1 MANAKPRGG
10 SHVES
15 RTQSRSEPRSEP
27 RRLIH
32 ASERTKTGTLRA
44 NQPPV
49 RRTNALGVEAEP
61 GLRERKKA
69 RLRQE
74 IIDTALRLFR
84 ARGYENTRVED
95 IVQVLEI
102 SQPTFFRYFPTKDA
116 VLCEVGNRGYSCI
129 TEKLRAELSSDATT
143 AERLRRLYNEFARE
157 VEANRW
163 LWQAVV
169 LSGAMDPVRSPQMR
183 EREEI
188 AAGLLREILEQG
200 QKRGEITRDFPVG
213 HLAEFVEALYNTVV
227 RNWVVDLPGP
237 DKLSGRVRN
246 AVDFFL
252 RGVAA

>member
-1 MANAKPRGG
+1 MANANVRGE
-10 SHVES
+10 SPAAS
-15 RTQSRSEPRSEP
+15 RTAASGAGRGTARSAKRTAGRSVG
-27 RRLIH
+27 
-32 ASERTKTGTLRA
+32 RTQRQNTRSAHRA
-44 NQPPV
+44 HP
-49 RRTNALGVEAEP
+49 LGAGAEP

-74 IIDTALRLFR
+74 IIETALRLFR

-116 VLCEVGNRGYSCI
+116 VLYEVGNRGYSCI
-129 TEKLRAELSSDATT
+129 TEKLKLEVSSDAST
-143 AERLRRLYNEFARE
+143 ADRLRRLYQEFARE

-183 EREEI
+183 GQEKL
-188 AAGLLREILEQG
+188 AASLLQEILEQG
-200 QKRGEITRDFPVG
+200 QKRGEITRAFPVH
-213 HLAEFVEALYNTVV
+213 HLAEFMEALYNTVV
-227 RNWVVDLPGP
+227 RNWVVDLPVP
-237 DKLSGRVRN
+237 DKLIGRVRN

-252 RGVAA
+252 RGVVA

>member
-1 MANAKPRGG
+1 MANAKPRSDSPAG
-10 SHVES
+10 SRVAS
-15 RTQSRSEPRSEP
+15 RE
-27 RRLIH
+27 LIR
-32 ASERTKTGTLRA
+32 ASETAKTRSHRNQRSTRRA
-44 NQPPV
+44 A
-49 RRTNALGVEAEP
+49 ALGIEAEP

-74 IIDTALRLFR
+74 IIDTALRLFS

-129 TEKLRAELSSDATT
+129 TEKLKHELSSDATT
-143 AERLRRLYNEFARE
+143 ADRLRRLYNEFARE

-183 EREEI
+183 GQEKI
-188 AAGLLREILEQG
+188 AASLLQEILEQG
-200 QKRGEITRDFPVG
+200 QKRGEITRNFPVAN
-213 HLAEFVEALYNTVV
+213 LAEFVEALYNTVV
-227 RNWVVDLPGP
+227 RNWAIDLSGP
-237 DKLSGRVRN
+237 DKLTGRVRN

-252 RGVAA
+252 RGVAV

>member
-1 MANAKPRGG
+1 MANAKVRGEAAAA
-10 SHVES
+10 V
-15 RTQSRSEPRSEP
+15 RSAGRSAG
-27 RRLIH
+27 L
-32 ASERTKTGTLRA
+32 
-44 NQPPV
+44 NQRVGKRPAH
-49 RRTNALGVEAEP
+49 RGNALGVEGEP

-84 ARGYENTRVED
+84 ARGYEDTRVED

-129 TEKLRAELSSDATT
+129 TEKLKSEVSSDAST
-143 AERLRRLYNEFARE
+143 ADRLRRLYQEFAAE

-163 LWQAVV
+163 LWRAVV

-183 EREEI
+183 KKEEI
-188 AAGLLREILEQG
+188 AASLLQEILEQG
-200 QKRGEITRDFPVG
+200 QKRGEITRAFPVG
-213 HLAEFVEALYNTVV
+213 HLAEFMEALYNTVV

-237 DKLSGRVRN
+237 DKLIGRVRN
-246 AVDFFL
+246 AVEFFL
-252 RGVAA
+252 RGVEA

>member
-1 MANAKPRGG
+1 MANAKVRGESRATGRAATDSAGG
-10 SHVES
+10 SA
-15 RTQSRSEPRSEP
+15 
-27 RRLIH
+27 RRAQRVH
-32 ASERTKTGTLRA
+32 GNPARRA
-44 NQPPV
+44 NPI
-49 RRTNALGVEAEP
+49 GVGAEP

-116 VLCEVGNRGYSCI
+116 VLYEVGNRGYSCI
-129 TEKLRAELSSDATT
+129 TERLKLEVSSDAST
-143 AERLRRLYNEFARE
+143 ADRLRRLYYEFARE

-163 LWQAVV
+163 LWRAVV

-183 EREEI
+183 GQEKL
-188 AAGLLREILEQG
+188 AASLLGEILEQG
-200 QKRGEITRDFPVG
+200 QKRGEITRDFPVN

-227 RNWVVDLPGP
+227 RNWVVDLSGP
-237 DKLSGRVRN
+237 DKLIGRVRN

>member
-1 MANAKPRGG
+1 MTNAKVRGESRAASRRAAGNTRGIAARAMRANTRPGRRANAIG
-10 SHVES
+10 
-15 RTQSRSEPRSEP
+15 
-27 RRLIH
+27 
-32 ASERTKTGTLRA
+32 A
-44 NQPPV
+44 
-49 RRTNALGVEAEP
+49 GVEP

-116 VLCEVGNRGYSCI
+116 VLYEVGNRGFSCI
-129 TEKLRAELSSDATT
+129 TEKLKLEVSNDAST
-143 AERLRRLYNEFARE
+143 ADRLRRLYYEFARE

-163 LWQAVV
+163 LWKAVV

-183 EREEI
+183 GQEKL
-188 AAGLLREILEQG
+188 AASLLQEILEQG
-200 QKRGEITRDFPVG
+200 QKRGEITRDFPVN

-227 RNWVVDLPGP
+227 RNWVADLSGP
-237 DKLSGRVRN
+237 DKLIGRVRN

>member
-1 MANAKPRGG
+1 MANAKPRSESSAVIRASEAATKSR
-10 SHVES
+10 SHRSQRSAS
-15 RTQSRSEPRSEP
+15 RT
-27 RRLIH
+27 
-32 ASERTKTGTLRA
+32 A
-44 NQPPV
+44 
-49 RRTNALGVEAEP
+49 ALGIEAEP

-129 TEKLRAELSSDATT
+129 TEKLKHELSSDATT
-143 AERLRRLYNEFARE
+143 ADRLRRLYNEFARE

-188 AAGLLREILEQG
+188 AASLLREILEQG

-227 RNWVVDLPGP
+227 RHWVVDLPGP
-237 DKLSGRVRN
+237 DKLIGRVRN